1 MLFLSEADV
10 AALLPMPKAIDLM
23 REAFRGLADRTSQN
37 QPRRRLILPAG
48 SILHQLAGAH
58 GKYFGAKLYSTHAL
72 HGAHF
77 VVVLYDAETA
87 RPLAILEANHLGQI
101 RTGAASGLAT
111 DLLARKDVRALGVI
125 GSGFQAETQVEAV
138 LAVRPIER
146 IKVWSRT
153 GENRHRFA
161 EECSRR
167 FGVPTAAVVSAE
179 ESVSG
184 ADVVITATS
193 AGEPVFEAGW
203 VKPGAHINAA
213 GSNHPQRRELP
224 AEILEAA
231 SLIAVDSLEQ
241 ARLEAGDLLLGMGEE
256 FWKDS
261 RVVELSSLGES
272 TGAIH
277 ARLDRITIFKSV
289 GLGVEDI
296 AAAGF
301 LYEEAL
307 RAGKGQ
313 DLPLFQA

>member
-138 LAVRPIER
+138 LAVRPIEL
-146 IKVWSRT
+146 
-153 GENRHRFA
+153 GRFN
-161 EECSRR
+161 
-167 FGVPTAAVVSAE
+167 AV
-179 ESVSG
+179 
-184 ADVVITATS
+184 D
-193 AGEPVFEAGW
+193 
-203 VKPGAHINAA
+203 
-213 GSNHPQRRELP
+213 QRQLLQ
-224 AEILEAA
+224 AMA
-231 SLIAVDSLEQ
+231 SLVAMAVERARLTEQ
-241 ARLEAGDLLLGMGEE
+241 ARRPSDRKTGRPEDREE
-256 FWKDS
+256 TA
-261 RVVELSSLGES
+261 
-272 TGAIH
+272 TGN
-277 ARLDRITIFKSV
+277 R
-289 GLGVEDI
+289 
-296 AAAGF
+296 
-301 LYEEAL
+301 
-307 RAGKGQ
+307 Q
-313 DLPLFQA
+313 P